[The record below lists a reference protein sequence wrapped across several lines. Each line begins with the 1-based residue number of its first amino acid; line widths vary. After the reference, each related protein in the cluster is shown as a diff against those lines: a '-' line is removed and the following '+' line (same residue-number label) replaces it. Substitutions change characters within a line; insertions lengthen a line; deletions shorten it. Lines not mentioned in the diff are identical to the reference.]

1 MGKIDERTMR
11 AVEKLRCTNLEIQ
24 IVREIASQT
33 GASPEEALR
42 VYYTSELAPP
52 IERNECGLQFLDGK
66 YLADD
71 VLEHASKATHEGED
85 SASED

>member
-33 GASPEEALR
+33 GASPEEVLR
-42 VYYTSELAPP
+42 VYYTSDLAPL

-71 VLEHASKATHEGED
+71 VLEHAGKATREGED
-85 SASED
+85 SAGED